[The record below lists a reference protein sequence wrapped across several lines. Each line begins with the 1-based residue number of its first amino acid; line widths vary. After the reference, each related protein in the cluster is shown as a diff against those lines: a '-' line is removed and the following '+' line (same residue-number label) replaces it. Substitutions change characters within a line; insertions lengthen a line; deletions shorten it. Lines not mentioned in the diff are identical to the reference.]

1 MSNGAVRPSNSSAL
15 RCTMIDSFNLIN
27 LVKTD
32 NERTLDRFGSFYYS
46 AFRVMQLLCGMIV
59 VDLVMV

>member
-1 MSNGAVRPSNSSAL
+1 MSNGAVRPFNSSAL

-46 AFRVMQLLCGMIV
+46 AFRVMQQLCGMIV